1 LSRSL
6 RSIKNQYLRYD
17 AIRKRIAKETMGLGY
32 WAAVDARNNPETMY
46 QIRRQIKF
54 DKATEIQN
62 EQIPLE

>member
-1 LSRSL
+1 MSRSL

-17 AIRKRIAKETMGLGY
+17 AIQKRIAKETMGLGF
-32 WAAVDARNNPETMY
+32 WAAVDAMNNPETMY

>member
-1 LSRSL
+1 
-6 RSIKNQYLRYD
+6 
-17 AIRKRIAKETMGLGY
+17 MGLGF
-32 WAAVDARNNPETMY
+32 WAAVDAMNNPETMY